1 MRQKTTSPSAQE
13 SREAVRKPQGRR
25 SSSGLKTGGCV
36 IEIHWGDKVYQF
48 KTEAEALE
56 AGFHLKTGI
65 KAGSS
70 TGQGIVLP
78 VQPSQPSGPEKQ

>member
-1 MRQKTTSPSAQE
+1 
-13 SREAVRKPQGRR
+13 
-25 SSSGLKTGGCV
+25 V

-65 KAGSS
+65 KAGS
-70 TGQGIVLP
+70 TGKGTVEP
-78 VQPSQPSGPEKQ
+78 AKPSQPSGPEKA